1 MGYVIDCC
9 VDFFLQSD
17 VGRSGSLGGE
27 DILRDHHE
35 LAKEAPAQDQDGPVL
50 GFVRSAEGDGGRR
63 EEKSIALDQLHAVS
77 VSSQEDVQE
86 EVDGNNNAAIE
97 SPFVRAGLLLFNHK
111 ELNANNDRN
120 NEKEMHTPE
129 ILGQK
134 SHNKCPCVCTSEC
147 HCDEPPK
154 TVFSFENLRAW
165 WNDTMKKMRKSTLLP
180 YTFCMII
187 FVGCFAAAVVLT
199 LFITLFCV
207 LPYKAFQLR
216 REMKNFANMFISLF

>member
-1 MGYVIDCC
+1 MCKSTPSSGCDQHGKNISRVPKKTSASGVGYVIDCC

-50 GFVRSAEGDGGRR
+50 GFVRSAEGNGGRR

-86 EVDGNNNAAIE
+86 EVDGNNDATIE

-111 ELNANNDRN
+111 
-120 NEKEMHTPE
+120 
-129 ILGQK
+129 
-134 SHNKCPCVCTSEC
+134 
-147 HCDEPPK
+147 
-154 TVFSFENLRAW
+154 
-165 WNDTMKKMRKSTLLP
+165 
-180 YTFCMII
+180 
-187 FVGCFAAAVVLT
+187 AVAPD
-199 LFITLFCV
+199 IT
-207 LPYKAFQLR
+207 Y
-216 REMKNFANMFISLF
+216 